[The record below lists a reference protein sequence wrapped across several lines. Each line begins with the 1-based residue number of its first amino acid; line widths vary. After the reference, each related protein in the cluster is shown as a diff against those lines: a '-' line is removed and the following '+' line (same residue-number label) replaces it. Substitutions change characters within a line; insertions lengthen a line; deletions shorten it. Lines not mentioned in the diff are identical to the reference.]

1 MVTDSPVNERQRAE
15 LQELLSRFSNG
26 YWQVEVAEADREKTA
41 FTTVYTDASKDAVG
55 AVLAQEGDGLEHV
68 VAYASQALTHT
79 QKRWSTF
86 DHSPTVSGLE
96 PLQVVIP
103 SSLVPDLL
111 QHLHGGPAAAHFSV
125 DRVWEKA
132 RQSCYWPFMLGDIR
146 QWCEQCRAC
155 QTRRSPIP
163 KPMGVMQVCRP
174 LQRVA
179 ADILELPVTSRGNRL
194 HALEASER
202 QKLYHD
208 QTVCHRPYGVGAL
221 VWLNNPTESRTKLA
235 PHWRGPYQ
243 VVQVFSSGGEP
254 ALTYDI
260 INPLD
265 TQERS
270 QVVHHDRLKPYT
282 LPLPARPPASRVVAS
297 DPFLHGGEAS
307 LEPALAQP
315 QQSLSGL

>member
-1 MVTDSPVNERQRAE
+1 MLHTDQGRQFEAEVIQTLCKLLCIKKTHTTAYNPKSDGMVERHNRTLIDQLAKM
-15 LQELLSRFSNG
+15 LLSQGGEWDGFTKQVAFAYNTSPHASTKFSPFYLMHG
-26 YWQVEVAEADREKTA
+26 REARVPADVLISNPV
-41 FTTVYTDASKDAVG
+41 FNSVG
-55 AVLAQEGDGLEHV
+55 AGSVSDYGDMLVKRLEF
-68 VAYASQALTHT
+68 A
-79 QKRWSTF
+79 F
-86 DHSPTVSGLE
+86 G
-96 PLQVVIP
+96 
-103 SSLVPDLL
+103 
-111 QHLHGGPAAAHFSV
+111 AA
-125 DRVWEKA
+125 
-132 RQSCYWPFMLGDIR
+132 
-146 QWCEQCRAC
+146 
-155 QTRRSPIP
+155 
-163 KPMGVMQVCRP
+163 
-174 LQRVA
+174 
-179 ADILELPVTSRGNRL
+179 RL

-202 QKLYHD
+202 QKRYHD

-315 QQSLSGL
+315 QQSWSGRLVKAPSHLKDFVV

>member
-1 MVTDSPVNERQRAE
+1 MHGREARVPADVLVSNPVFN
-15 LQELLSRFSNG
+15 S
-26 YWQVEVAEADREKTA
+26 
-41 FTTVYTDASKDAVG
+41 VG
-55 AVLAQEGDGLEHV
+55 AGSVSDYGDMLVKRLEF
-68 VAYASQALTHT
+68 A
-79 QKRWSTF
+79 F
-86 DHSPTVSGLE
+86 G
-96 PLQVVIP
+96 
-103 SSLVPDLL
+103 
-111 QHLHGGPAAAHFSV
+111 AA
-125 DRVWEKA
+125 
-132 RQSCYWPFMLGDIR
+132 
-146 QWCEQCRAC
+146 
-155 QTRRSPIP
+155 
-163 KPMGVMQVCRP
+163 
-174 LQRVA
+174 
-179 ADILELPVTSRGNRL
+179 RL

-282 LPLPARPPASRVVAS
+282 LPLPARPPASRVVAL

-307 LEPALAQP
+307 LEPALAKP
-315 QQSLSGL
+315 QQSRSGRLVKAPSHLKDFVV